1 MRAAGRLV
9 SISVLNWTLGFAV
22 LQAVG
27 STIAI
32 NVWTTGVLASLG
44 VPGAIGLLVIAHN
57 LL

>member
-9 SISVLNWTLGFAV
+9 STCVLNLMLGIAL

-27 STIAI
+27 STISI
-32 NVWTTGVLASLG
+32 NLWTTGVLAILG
-44 VPGAIGLLVIAHN
+44 APGALGLLYIAHN